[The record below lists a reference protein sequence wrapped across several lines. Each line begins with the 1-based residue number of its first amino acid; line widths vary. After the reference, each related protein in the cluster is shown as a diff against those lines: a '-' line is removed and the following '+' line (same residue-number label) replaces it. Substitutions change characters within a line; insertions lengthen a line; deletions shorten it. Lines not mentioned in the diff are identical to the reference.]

1 MNNTRAIVWEMAL
14 YDSGTVNGV
23 RLMVSGS
30 TLAVQEL
37 RQTTQRPRWRVEHYD
52 SVQDAIAMAQ
62 AYTQKAEEE
71 HKATMTVNPV
81 EVMVH
86 PAEYDRLQPGVPI
99 PPSLR
104 ARLFTA
110 LYRKKREGVS

>member
-1 MNNTRAIVWEMAL
+1 MNNSRALVWEMAL
-14 YDSGTVNGV
+14 IDNGNVDGV
-23 RLMVSGS
+23 RIMVSGT

-37 RQTTQRPRWRVEHYD
+37 RKTTQRPRWRIERYD
-52 SVQDAIAMAQ
+52 SVQDAIDMAN
-62 AYTQKAEEE
+62 AHTRNAAEDFN
-71 HKATMTVNPV
+71 ATMTVNPV

-86 PAEYDRLQPGVPI
+86 PSEYDRLLPGQPI

-110 LYRKKREGVS
+110 LHRKREGVPA